1 MKSYTLTAAHR
12 TETGKKV
19 KHLRSAGRIPAT
31 VYGKS
36 VKSVSITVSADE
48 FISVYEKAGETGLI
62 ELVIDKEKRSV
73 LVHSVQRHPVS
84 HSALHV
90 EFHQVDLKEKV
101 HADIP
106 LELTGESPA
115 VSQHLGVLLT
125 VLGAIEV
132 EALPTDLPE
141 KIPVDITKL
150 AEVNDELK
158 VADLDVPQAVKVL
171 TDTGLTV
178 VKIGPLVTKEAEAQ
192 AAADATAA
200 AASQAAA
207 APVEGDKAEE
217 KAGDVGKPET
227 TTTKEEKKETPKPT
241 S

>member
-1 MKSYTLTAAHR
+1 MKSYTLTATHR

-19 KHLRSAGRIPAT
+19 KHLRRDGRIPAT

-36 VKSVSITVSADE
+36 VKSASISVSADE
-48 FISVYEKAGETGLI
+48 FLSVYEKAGETGLI
-62 ELVIDKEKRSV
+62 ELAIDNQKRSV

-101 HADIP
+101 HANIP
-106 LELTGESPA
+106 IEHTGESPA
-115 VSQHLGVLLT
+115 IAQHLGVLLT
-125 VLGAIEV
+125 VLSEIEV

-141 KIPVDITKL
+141 KITVDISRL
-150 AEVNDELK
+150 AEVNGELK
-158 VADLDVPQAVKVL
+158 VADLSIPQEVKVL
-171 TDTGLTV
+171 TDTELTV
-178 VKIGPLVTKEAEAQ
+178 VKIGPLVTKEAEVQ

-200 AASQAAA
+200 AAAAAQAAA
-207 APVEGDKAEE
+207 APIEGEKAEE
-217 KAGDVGKPET
+217 KAAEG
-227 TTTKEEKKETPKPT
+227 TKEEAAEPST